1 MRDGE
6 KEKIMEEFERTQKG
20 EIDHEYYGVLTDYL
34 EQFGISKNEFKR
46 IIKADSLT
54 MRGNTLSLIQND
66 LRITS
71 NTRSFIHPK
80 VMVGVRNDEGKFEMI
95 NFKDYQRETMRAV
108 KRDNEE
114 ENRRTRVSFVHL
126 SILKK
131 FLEIME
137 HKAVFRTKFNPITNL
152 ADDGITKAW
161 KNK

>member
-152 ADDGITKAW
+152 ADDGITKA
-161 KNK
+161 